1 MWLCGAGRVVQ
12 KLRLLL
18 VVAVRIRTEVLVR
31 RIWGADNQ

>member
-18 VVAVRIRTEVLVR
+18 VVVVVRIRTEVR